1 MTLRMQVMQLML
13 LLVLVTTARASP
25 EHRVSFSEDYN
36 SQLLPP
42 TEVNKRNTNVSLNC
56 QNIVSFTSFVRFGLL
71 TDLKF
76 NGVNKN
82 ILL

>member
-13 LLVLVTTARASP
+13 LLVLVTTVRASP

-42 TEVNKRNTNVSLNC
+42 TEVNK
-56 QNIVSFTSFVRFGLL
+56 
-71 TDLKF
+71 
-76 NGVNKN
+76 
-82 ILL
+82 

>member
-13 LLVLVTTARASP
+13 LLVLVTTVRASP

-42 TEVNKRNTNVSLNC
+42 TEVNKWETNVSSNC
-56 QNIVSFTSFVRFGLL
+56 QNIVSFPSFVGFGLL